1 MDNARHDGL
10 AAHPAPVTDDTWNDL
25 RRHTDARIALGRC
38 GVSLPHGRWLDFRMA
53 HAKARDAVL
62 TPFDMAGV
70 RAALEQGGVQCLEL
84 HSAATDTAE
93 FLARPDKGRQLSD
106 DSREA
111 LREAADATATGAQ
124 GAKGADICVVV
135 SSGLS
140 ARAVHENAA
149 PFALRFLEQARSAG
163 YTTTPVAL
171 VDHGRV
177 AVADEVAHL
186 LGARLAV
193 MLIGERPG
201 LSSPNSLGVYLT
213 YAPAPGCT
221 DEARNCISNV
231 RPGGLP
237 IEDGVRK
244 LCYLVQGAFAAGLT
258 GVNLKDDMPGDYLP
272 FAPAQ
277 ALTDLTD
284 LTD

>member
-1 MDNARHDGL
+1 M
-10 AAHPAPVTDDTWNDL
+10 
-25 RRHTDARIALGRC
+25 
-38 GVSLPHGRWLDFRMA
+38 
-53 HAKARDAVL
+53 L

-111 LREAADATATGAQ
+111 LREAADATTSGAKGAK
-124 GAKGADICVVV
+124 GAKGADICVVI

-149 PFALRFLEQARSAG
+149 PFALRFLEQARSSG

-186 LGARLAV
+186 LGARLVV

-213 YAPAPGCT
+213 HSPAPGCT

-231 RPGGLP
+231 RPGGLAM
-237 IEDGVRK
+237 EEGVRK

>member
-1 MDNARHDGL
+1 MDSARHDEP
-10 AAHPAPVTDDTWNDL
+10 AARPAPVTDDTWSDL

-70 RAALEQGGVQCLEL
+70 RAALEQGGEQCLEL
-84 HSAATDTAE
+84 HSAAADTAE
-93 FLARPDKGRQLSD
+93 FLARPDKGRQLSEA
-106 DSREA
+106 SRGI
-111 LREAADATATGAQ
+111 LRETVAAQATGAR
-124 GAKGADICVVV
+124 GADICVVV

-140 ARAVHENAA
+140 ARAVHENAV
-149 PFALRFLEQARSAG
+149 PFATRFLAQARAAG

-186 LGARLAV
+186 LGARLVV

-213 YAPAPGCT
+213 FAPVPGCT

-272 FAPAQ
+272 FAPAP
-277 ALTDLTD
+277 ALAD
-284 LTD
+284 

>member
-1 MDNARHDGL
+1 MDSAPHDDL
-10 AAHPAPVTDDTWNDL
+10 AAQPAPVTDDTWSDL

-84 HSAATDTAE
+84 HSAAADTAE
-93 FLARPDKGRQLSD
+93 FLARPDKGRQLSEA
-106 DSREA
+106 SRGI
-111 LREAADATATGAQ
+111 LREAVAAQ
-124 GAKGADICVVV
+124 VPGTKGADICVVV

-149 PFALRFLEQARSAG
+149 PFALRFLEQARMAG
-163 YTTTPVAL
+163 YTATPVTL

-186 LGARLAV
+186 LGARLVV

-213 YAPAPGCT
+213 YAPVPGCT

-231 RPGGLP
+231 RPGGLG
-237 IEDGVRK
+237 IDDGVRK

-272 FAPAQ
+272 FAPVQ
-277 ALTDLTD
+277 ALTD
-284 LTD
+284 

>member
-1 MDNARHDGL
+1 MDRARDDDL
-10 AAHPAPVTDDTWNDL
+10 AARPAPVTDDTWSDL
-25 RRHTDARIALGRC
+25 RRHTEARIALGRC
-38 GVSLPHGRWLDFRMA
+38 GVSLPHDRWLDFRMA

-70 RAALEQGGVQCLEL
+70 RAALERGGVQCLEL
-84 HSAATDTAE
+84 HSAAADTAE

-106 DSREA
+106 ASRGI
-111 LREAADATATGAQ
+111 LREASAGQAKGASD
-124 GAKGADICVVV
+124 AKGADICVVV

-149 PFALRFLEQARSAG
+149 PFALRFLEQARAAG
-163 YTTTPVAL
+163 YTATPVAL

-177 AVADEVAHL
+177 AVADEVAHM
-186 LGARLAV
+186 LGARLVV

-213 YAPAPGCT
+213 HAPVPGCT

-231 RPGGLP
+231 RPGGLA
-237 IEDGVRK
+237 IEEGVRK

-272 FAPAQ
+272 FAPVH
-277 ALTDLTD
+277 ALKD
-284 LTD
+284 